1 LLNILNIVS
10 GSKFSLFLISLIA
23 DSHALKMGRAEMHRE
38 LEHRVV
44 NVTEKFK
51 SSKFAGEM
59 EFTTD
64 PDEKD
69 VRLVIEEVLKE
80 VHSKGRRLER
90 DKR

>member
-1 LLNILNIVS
+1 
-10 GSKFSLFLISLIA
+10 
-23 DSHALKMGRAEMHRE
+23 MHRE
-38 LEHRVV
+38 IEYRVL

-51 SSKFAGEM
+51 SKFAGYM

-69 VRLVIEEVLKE
+69 VRLMIEEVLKE